1 MNIFKFKIVF
11 SIPKKKKYL
20 IYGDVYESKKKDDT
34 FFSGILDKNEYYV
47 FDKNFE
53 QLNFW
58 ILILCLF
65 KLKLSKKNYFDFL
78 IKFINPKIILTALD
92 NNLEFYLIKN
102 SYPTIKFISIQN
114 GWRGKSFDLFDPELL
129 KGYDDKKLVCDFILC
144 FNDAFAAEYKK
155 IINTKTI
162 SVGSIIANQF
172 KFDVSSKSDGI
183 VFLLQYRFKKNEIF
197 SIKADGTKIK
207 WDDLFLPTGKLLEYL
222 SDFCK
227 KKKIFLKILGRGRT
241 SKDWES
247 EKKFIKNYVDC
258 DHEYFPKTKKYSSYE
273 KAIMSKLIVS
283 ISSTL
288 AYEMIGLGKRVV
300 NIHTRKS
307 VYPDIEDT
315 FMWPN
320 FLQREGPFWTENFN
334 KDKVLELLEF
344 AYFSDD
350 DKWNYN
356 TSKYSNNTMVYDKNN
371 TKLFKLLSG
380 EF

>member
-1 MNIFKFKIVF
+1 MNIFKYKFTF
-11 SIPKKKKYL
+11 SIPSKKKYL
-20 IYGDVYESKKKDDT
+20 IYGDAYEAKKKEDA
-34 FFSGILDKNEYYV
+34 FFSDILNKNEYYV

-58 ILILCLF
+58 VLVLCLF
-65 KLKLSKKNYFDFL
+65 NLRLSKKNYLNFL
-78 IKFINPKIILTALD
+78 IKLIKPKFILTYLD

-102 SYPTIKFISIQN
+102 LFPTIKIISIQN

-129 KGYDDKKLVCDFILC
+129 TRYKDKKLFCDFILC

-162 SVGSIIANQF
+162 SVGSITANQF
-172 KFDVSSKSDGI
+172 KFDESLKNDSI
-183 VFLLQYRFKKNEIF
+183 VFLLQHRLKKNEIF
-197 SIKADGTKIK
+197 SIKADGTKIR
-207 WDDLFLPTGKLLEYL
+207 WDDLFLPTGILLEYL
-222 SDFCK
+222 SDFCE

-241 SKDWES
+241 PKDWKS
-247 EKKFIKNYVDC
+247 EKEFIKNYVNC
-258 DHEYFPKTKKYSSYE
+258 DYKYFPKLKKYSSYE
-273 KAIMSKLIVS
+273 KAVKSKLIVS

-288 AYEMIGLGKRVV
+288 AYEMIGLGKRVI
-300 NIHTRKS
+300 NIHTRKL

-320 FLQREGPFWTENFN
+320 FSQREGPFWTENFN

-356 TSKYSNNTMVYDKNN
+356 TSKYSNNTMAYDKNN